1 MSLRTDLRNKVSSA
15 VINDEQTQNI
25 QQGDIMMKPYLTV
38 VLTLTSLLGLG
49 MSARA
54 QDTDGVRVKVP
65 FQFVSGGT
73 TLSAGTYTI
82 GPVSHAASRIL
93 SIRGY
98 NKSAL
103 FLPIVFD
110 RFATGQTKLDF
121 EYLGDKYFLRGVET
135 PAGVYTI
142 ALPRAMVALAQTK
155 DRGTGSSS
163 GAN

>member
-1 MSLRTDLRNKVSSA
+1 
-15 VINDEQTQNI
+15 
-25 QQGDIMMKPYLTV
+25 MMKPYLTV

-98 NKSAL
+98 NKKR
-103 FLPIVFD
+103 IVLANCVRSICDWADKARLRVF
-110 RFATGQTKLDF
+110 RGQVF
-121 EYLGDKYFLRGVET
+121 
-135 PAGVYTI
+135 
-142 ALPRAMVALAQTK
+142 
-155 DRGTGSSS
+155 SSRS
-163 GAN
+163 

>member
-1 MSLRTDLRNKVSSA
+1 
-15 VINDEQTQNI
+15 
-25 QQGDIMMKPYLTV
+25 MMKSYLTV

-49 MSARA
+49 ISAHS
-54 QDTDGVRVKVP
+54 QDTEGVRVKVP
-65 FQFVSGGT
+65 FQFVSGGAA
-73 TLSAGTYTI
+73 LSAGTYTI
-82 GPVSHAASRIL
+82 GPVSPATSQIL

-98 NKSAL
+98 KKSAL

-121 EYLGDKYFLRGVET
+121 EYLGDKYFRSRVET
-135 PAGVYTI
+135 PAGVYII